1 MLPPP
6 PTSCFLS
13 IILPTYNRSKV
24 IGRMID
30 SILSQSFRD
39 FELLIID
46 DGSQDNTLEMLK
58 QYQDS
63 RIRVFTQNNS
73 GVSSARNVGIKNAR
87 GEYLV
92 FVDSDDFLLEGFFEE
107 ISQTLQ
113 ERDSEILVCN
123 GAMQRPDKTSRVP
136 HFWLK
141 PRMYQ
146 DETLDFEGF
155 EFLKLFCLY
164 CGLSWA
170 CAKFFKRSLI
180 EKHQILFPEHI
191 SYGEDVCF
199 IFKAYFFASKITLQ
213 EAPFYICD
221 ITRESLSRGICSESH
236 LQNLYQ
242 VQNELEEF
250 VKQNKRE
257 DLKGYIYTNSFIHGF
272 QHYFSSYFLI
282 LKREKYLKQWMMDI
296 ACQGIKVEEGK
307 YSVVQRFVGNETFP
321 LLLKNI
327 VGFAVHMEYER
338 FLLILN
344 KAKKI
349 KQSFYGKVKKTKQFL
364 SKIIILFFRLTKKTL
379 KLLGIYDWI
388 KRLVKGK

>member
-1 MLPPP
+1 MQRSNHVYAPP
-6 PTSCFLS
+6 PTHCFLS
-13 IILPTYNRSKV
+13 VILPTYNRSKV

-30 SILSQSFRD
+30 SILSQSFKD

-46 DGSQDNTLEMLK
+46 DGSQDDTLEMLK

-113 ERDSEILVCN
+113 ERKSEILVCN
-123 GAMQRPDKTSRVP
+123 GAIQRLDKTSRTP

-141 PRMYQ
+141 PKMYQ
-146 DETLDFEGF
+146 DETLDFEGL

-164 CGLSWA
+164 CGISWA

-221 ITRESLSRGICSESH
+221 ISRESLSRGVCSESH
-236 LQNLYQ
+236 LHNLYQ
-242 VQNELEEF
+242 VHQELERF
-250 VKQNKRE
+250 VEYNKRE
-257 DLKGYIYTNSFIHGF
+257 NLKEYICVNSAIHSTRL
-272 QHYFSSYFLI
+272 YFNSWTSI
-282 LKREKYLKQWMMDI
+282 LRRKTYLREWVANIYRVSI
-296 ACQGIKVEEGK
+296 
-307 YSVVQRFVGNETFP
+307 GNEFLGYRVIWKLFKIEVLP
-321 LLLKNI
+321 LCLKE
-327 VGFAVHMEYER
+327 GFGYLWYRGGGV
-338 FLLILN
+338 
-344 KAKKI
+344 
-349 KQSFYGKVKKTKQFL
+349 
-364 SKIIILFFRLTKKTL
+364 
-379 KLLGIYDWI
+379 
-388 KRLVKGK
+388 

>member
-1 MLPPP
+1 MQRSNHVYAPP
-6 PTSCFLS
+6 PTHCFLS
-13 IILPTYNRSKV
+13 VILPTYNRSKV

-30 SILSQSFRD
+30 SILSQSFKD

-46 DGSQDNTLEMLK
+46 DGSQDDTLEMLK

-113 ERDSEILVCN
+113 ERKSEILVCN
-123 GAMQRPDKTSRVP
+123 GAIQDHKSISRAP

-141 PRMYQ
+141 PKMYQ
-146 DETLDFEGF
+146 DETLDFEGL

-164 CGLSWA
+164 CGISWA

-213 EAPFYICD
+213 EAPFYVCD
-221 ITRESLSRGICSESH
+221 ISRESLSRGVCSESH
-236 LQNLYQ
+236 LHNLYQ
-242 VQNELEEF
+242 VHQELEKF
-250 VKQNKRE
+250 VEYNRQE
-257 DLKGYIYTNSFIHGF
+257 DLRGYICANSFIHSF
-272 QHYFSSYFLI
+272 KRYFSSYFLI
-282 LKREKYLKQWMMDI
+282 LKREKYLKDWMIDI
-296 ACQGIKVEEGK
+296 SQRSVKIEERKYQVTQQLIKNK
-307 YSVVQRFVGNETFP
+307 KFP
-321 LLLKNI
+321 LWLKDSLCFLVCFGYEECVI
-327 VGFAVHMEYER
+327 VVNQIRWAKN
-338 FLLILN
+338 FLIR
-344 KAKKI
+344 
-349 KQSFYGKVKKTKQFL
+349 VVV
-364 SKIIILFFRLTKKTL
+364 KTL
-379 KLLGIYDWI
+379 KLLGLYNWI
-388 KRLVKGK
+388 KRLVKGNR